1 MFLSYI
7 LVAFESCVKYYL
19 YRGEKTVIKKIL
31 LIIALTVLCF
41 LLTGCALHD
50 NDDNPTLDINENAAY
65 EGKFYN
71 NNDYDDE
78 DSFLFTWMTYS
89 EIRVTD
95 TLKNKTA
102 YEKYIGG
109 LLKNMKK
116 IGVTDCFVQV
126 RPFADA
132 MYPSEYYPLSIYAD
146 KAKNFD
152 PFSVIVSLG
161 ESYNIK
167 IHAWINPYR
176 ISSRPLSED
185 SEFFSWQEENNG
197 DIISTSSGVYFNPSS
212 LKVQSLILSGV
223 GELLKKY
230 NIKGIHIDDYFYP
243 SDLNDEDKAQY
254 EVYRKNGGML
264 DISQWRRENVNAL
277 VSAMYLKVK
286 SFGGDKL
293 FSVSPAGNID
303 KNYSQLYA
311 DVGLW
316 CKGGYCD
323 MVLPQIYFGFQNDSL
338 PFEKCFDDWLN
349 ITDSEKVILI
359 PGLALYKVG
368 NEDMFAGSGK
378 DEWINNNDII
388 SRQVQLIKEKGSE
401 GYALYSSSYINF
413 SEKFTAQELKNLQNM
428 L

>member
-1 MFLSYI
+1 M
-7 LVAFESCVKYYL
+7 
-19 YRGEKTVIKKIL
+19 IKKIVL
-31 LIIALTVLCF
+31 VIALVMFCF

-50 NDDNPTLDINENAAY
+50 DDDNPILDIHENAAY

-71 NNDYDDE
+71 KNDDDEE

-95 TLKNKTA
+95 EIKNKTA

-109 LLKNMKK
+109 LFENMKK
-116 IGVTDCFVQV
+116 IGVTDCFVHV

-132 MYPSEYYPLSIYAD
+132 MYPSEYFPLSVYAE
-146 KAKNFD
+146 KADNFD

-161 ESYNIK
+161 ESYDIN

-176 ISSRPLSED
+176 ISSKPLDED
-185 SEFFSWQEENNG
+185 SEYFSWQEENSD
-197 DIISTSSGVYFNPSS
+197 DIISTPSGVYFNPSS
-212 LKVQSLILSGV
+212 MKAQSLILSGV
-223 GELLKKY
+223 GELLKNY

-243 SDLNDEDKAQY
+243 PNLKNEDEAQY
-254 EVYRKNGGML
+254 EAYRKNGGSMN
-264 DISQWRRENVNAL
+264 ISQWRRENVNAL
-277 VSAMYLKVK
+277 VSAIYLKVK
-286 SFGGDKL
+286 SYGENKI
-293 FSVSPAGNID
+293 FSVSPSGNID

-311 DVGLW
+311 DVSLW

-338 PFEKCFDDWLN
+338 PFEECLDDWLS

-359 PGLALYKVG
+359 PALALYKSG
-368 NEDMFAGSGK
+368 KEDIFAGSGK

-388 SRQVQLIKEKGSE
+388 SRQVKLIKEKSCKGF
-401 GYALYSSSYINF
+401 ALYSSSYINF
-413 SEKFTAQELKNLQNM
+413 SEKFTAQELKSLKNM

>member
-1 MFLSYI
+1 M
-7 LVAFESCVKYYL
+7 LV
-19 YRGEKTVIKKIL
+19 
-31 LIIALTVLCF
+31 IALVGICF
-41 LLTGCALHD
+41 LLMGCALHD
-50 NDDNPTLDINENAAY
+50 DDDNPILDIHENAAY

-71 NNDYDDE
+71 KNDDAEE
-78 DSFLFTWMTYS
+78 DSFLFTWMTYG

-95 TLKNKTA
+95 ELKNKTA

-109 LLKNMKK
+109 LFENMKK
-116 IGVTDCFVQV
+116 IGVTDCFVHV

-132 MYPSEYYPLSIYAD
+132 MYPSEYFPLSVYAE
-146 KAKNFD
+146 KADNFD

-161 ESYNIK
+161 ESHDIN

-176 ISSRPLSED
+176 ISSKPLDKDNEY
-185 SEFFSWQEENNG
+185 FSWQEEKSG
-197 DIISTSSGVYFNPSS
+197 DIIGTSSGVYFNPSS
-212 LKVQSLILSGV
+212 MKAQSIILSGV
-223 GELLKKY
+223 GELLKNY

-243 SDLNDEDKAQY
+243 PDLKDEDKAQY
-254 EVYRKNGGML
+254 EAYRKNGGSMN
-264 DISQWRRENVNAL
+264 ISQWRRENVNAL

-286 SFGGDKL
+286 SYGEDKI
-293 FSVSPAGNID
+293 FSVSPSGNID

-311 DVGLW
+311 DVSLW

-323 MVLPQIYFGFQNDSL
+323 MVLPQIYFGFQNESL
-338 PFEKCFDDWLN
+338 PFEECLDDWLS

-359 PGLALYKVG
+359 PALALYKSG
-368 NEDMFAGSGK
+368 KEDTFAGSGK

-388 SRQVQLIKEKGSE
+388 SRQVKLIKEKNCKGF
-401 GYALYSSSYINF
+401 ALYSSSYINF

>member
-1 MFLSYI
+1 M
-7 LVAFESCVKYYL
+7 
-19 YRGEKTVIKKIL
+19 IKKIVL
-31 LIIALTVLCF
+31 VIALVGICF

-50 NDDNPTLDINENAAY
+50 DDDNPILDIHENAAY

-71 NNDYDDE
+71 KNDDEE

-95 TLKNKTA
+95 ELKNQTA

-109 LLKNMKK
+109 LFENMKK
-116 IGVTDCFVQV
+116 IGVTDCFVHV

-132 MYPSEYYPLSIYAD
+132 MYPSECFPLSVYAE
-146 KAKNFD
+146 KADNFD

-161 ESYNIK
+161 ESYDIN

-176 ISSRPLSED
+176 ISSKPLDED
-185 SEFFSWQEENNG
+185 SEYFSWQEENSG
-197 DIISTSSGVYFNPSS
+197 DIISTPSGVYFNPTSM
-212 LKVQSLILSGV
+212 KAQSLILSGV
-223 GELLKKY
+223 GELLKNY

-243 SDLNDEDKAQY
+243 PNLKNEDEAQY
-254 EVYRKNGGML
+254 EAYRKNGGSMN
-264 DISQWRRENVNAL
+264 ISQWRRENVNAL
-277 VSAMYLKVK
+277 VSAIYLKVK
-286 SFGGDKL
+286 SYGKNKI
-293 FSVSPAGNID
+293 FSVSPSGNID

-311 DVGLW
+311 DVSLW

-338 PFEKCFDDWLN
+338 PFEECLDDWLS

-359 PGLALYKVG
+359 PALALYKSG
-368 NEDMFAGSGK
+368 KEDIFAGSGK

-388 SRQVQLIKEKGSE
+388 SRQVKLIKEKNCKGF
-401 GYALYSSSYINF
+401 ALYSSSYINF
-413 SEKFTAQELKNLQNM
+413 SEKFTAQELKSLQNM

>member
-1 MFLSYI
+1 M
-7 LVAFESCVKYYL
+7 LV
-19 YRGEKTVIKKIL
+19 
-31 LIIALTVLCF
+31 IALVMFCF

-50 NDDNPTLDINENAAY
+50 DDDNPILDIHENAAY

-71 NNDYDDE
+71 KNDDDEE

-95 TLKNKTA
+95 EIKNKTA

-109 LLKNMKK
+109 LFENMKK
-116 IGVTDCFVQV
+116 IGVTDCFVHV

-132 MYPSEYYPLSIYAD
+132 MYPSEYFPLSVYAE
-146 KAKNFD
+146 KADNFD

-161 ESYNIK
+161 ESYDIN

-176 ISSRPLSED
+176 ISSKPLDED
-185 SEFFSWQEENNG
+185 SEYFSWQEENSD
-197 DIISTSSGVYFNPSS
+197 DIISTPSGVYFNPSS
-212 LKVQSLILSGV
+212 MKAQSLILSGV
-223 GELLKKY
+223 GELLKNY

-243 SDLNDEDKAQY
+243 PNLKNEDEAQY
-254 EVYRKNGGML
+254 EAYRKNGGSMN
-264 DISQWRRENVNAL
+264 ISQWRRENVNAL
-277 VSAMYLKVK
+277 VSAIYLKVK
-286 SFGGDKL
+286 SYGENKI
-293 FSVSPAGNID
+293 FSVSPSGNID

-311 DVGLW
+311 DVSLW

-338 PFEKCFDDWLN
+338 PFEECLDDWLS

-359 PGLALYKVG
+359 PALALYKSG
-368 NEDMFAGSGK
+368 KEDIFAGSGK

-388 SRQVQLIKEKGSE
+388 SRQVKLIKEKSCKGF
-401 GYALYSSSYINF
+401 ALYSSSYINF
-413 SEKFTAQELKNLQNM
+413 SEKFTAQELKSLKNM